1 MPEPLI
7 PPPPSYPP
15 SNYLPAPAQPEQLV
29 IPGTVIYASYDE
41 PDDGPTWWQR
51 IHGTRWCLAAAIALA
66 PVFGG
71 WSLATAYAH
80 FLHETWTEKGLLP
93 AWILVAVPASVDY
106 VALRR
111 GAWWARPLLA
121 ATVLAPA
128 LGLPLIASA
137 VYAATGVTP

>member
-15 SNYLPAPAQPEQLV
+15 SNYLPEARPAEPLV

-41 PDDGPTWWQR
+41 PADGPSWWQR
-51 IHGTRWCLAAAIALA
+51 IHGTRNLLCCAVALA

-80 FLHETWTEKGLLP
+80 FLHETWTEQGLLP
-93 AWILVAVPASVDY
+93 AWILVAVPTAVG
-106 VALRR
+106 VIAWRCR
-111 GAWWARPLLA
+111 AWWARPLLA
-121 ATVLAPA
+121 VTVLAPI
-128 LGLPLIASA
+128 LGLPIIGTA
-137 VYAATGVTP
+137 VYATTGVQP